1 MKRIFTS
8 AAITLAVLLSLSTG
22 SFAQTPKTVGQEL
35 TPDRVISL
43 LMGAKP
49 ADKKSGP
56 AEGLFYFSNEVS
68 ETTVL
73 SLVKQLESWVED
85 TDNAGKPIRI
95 ILNSPGGSVFASF
108 TLMDEIAAV
117 RTRGHH
123 VKIQTYGMAA
133 SAAGWLLQAADE
145 RVIGANSWILIHQI
159 STKSEGKLFEIQN
172 DMKLSTQLQDQ
183 FLERLA
189 KRSKLSLA
197 TIHEHIDQGLDW
209 WINAQDAL
217 KYGLVDSIEPVPGFA
232 PNK

>member
-1 MKRIFTS
+1 MKRSLSIFATVLV
-8 AAITLAVLLSLSTG
+8 ALLSLSLG
-22 SFAQTPKTVGQEL
+22 ASAQQPPDTTKTTTQ
-35 TPDRVISL
+35 PA
-43 LMGAKP
+43 AKVE
-49 ADKKSGP
+49 ADKTN
-56 AEGLFYFSNEVS
+56 EGLFYFYDEVS
-68 ETTVL
+68 EGSVL
-73 SLVKQLESWVED
+73 NLVKQLEAWS
-85 TDNAGKPIRI
+85 TNKDNDGKPVRI

-108 TLMDEIAAV
+108 TLMDEISAV

-123 VKIQTYGMAA
+123 VKMQTYGMAA
-133 SAAGWLLQAADE
+133 SAAGWILQAADE

-159 STKSEGKLFEIQN
+159 STKAEGKLADIQT
-172 DMKLSTQLQDQ
+172 DLKFTTQLQDQ

-189 KRSKLSLA
+189 RRSKLSLA

>member
-1 MKRIFTS
+1 MKH
-8 AAITLAVLLSLSTG
+8 SLT
-22 SFAQTPKTVGQEL
+22 SFAIVLVALLWLPLGASAQQPDTTTQPTTTQPATKVEASKTN
-35 TPDRVISL
+35 
-43 LMGAKP
+43 
-49 ADKKSGP
+49 
-56 AEGLFYFSNEVS
+56 EGLFYFYDEVS
-68 ETTVL
+68 EGSVL
-73 SLVKQLESWVED
+73 SLVKQLESWSASK
-85 TDNAGKPIRI
+85 DNDGKPVRI
-95 ILNSPGGSVFASF
+95 ILNSPGGSVFAGF

-133 SAAGWLLQAADE
+133 SAAGWIVQAADE

-159 STKSEGKLFEIQN
+159 STQSSGKLAAIQT
-172 DMKLSTQLQDQ
+172 DLKFTTQLQDQ

-189 KRSKLSLA
+189 RRSKLSLA